1 MGRNCQLRNIS
12 NIKRGRTTMEI
23 NEKYR
28 INWKNGFEHND
39 KTTHVKRYLFLLELA
54 MFTIK
59 QKDYGLYHK
68 YRDFQEYINFTNNE
82 NFLAEDY
89 DKTFLQTKT
98 YDKKRKIKLI
108 RDYRKNIEP
117 PVRKLTNWIWFLKF
131 FGVLAILYGI
141 LFFIPLNNVV
151 IHDTSFYSF
160 LFGIVCLGY
169 IIIFTLYL
177 KGKLNSIFLIKL
189 LFMPTSVFIENL
201 EYEKNCIEKFY
212 YWMDNWDDLKLFFDS
227 IPGARKTFEVL
238 IDLKYIKIED
248 KSIIYNKP
256 CTQQVFAEILRD
268 PVFVFSSSISVTND
282 IFKNVFKKSI
292 NQMQQRNKDVSNTE
306 EYKAVKEMLIKSG
319 VPTNKEF
326 LNEEEKLLLYNK
338 HS

>member
-1 MGRNCQLRNIS
+1 MTEEQTSALMENLDIESIKSELDMYDIWTEVIDEWEAMSLKNKNSWLIKIWNALKVDSIS
-12 NIKRGRTTMEI
+12 DAIISSKL
-23 NEKYR
+23 KSSL
-28 INWKNGFEHND
+28 KNSAYVVLD
-39 KTTHVKRYLFLLELA
+39 LLL
-54 MFTIK
+54 
-59 QKDYGLYHK
+59 D
-68 YRDFQEYINFTNNE
+68 
-82 NFLAEDY
+82 FLAEDY

-201 EYEKNCIEKFY
+201 EYEKNSIEKFY
-212 YWMDNWDDLKLFFDS
+212 YWMDNWDDLKKFFEL

-292 NQMQQRNKDVSNTE
+292 NQMQQRSKDVSNTD
-306 EYKAVKEMLIKSG
+306 EYKAVRKILIKSG

-326 LNEEEKLLLYNK
+326 LNEELLDNK

>member
-1 MGRNCQLRNIS
+1 
-12 NIKRGRTTMEI
+12 MEI

-59 QKDYGLYHK
+59 QKDYGFYHR

-82 NFLAEDY
+82 NFLSKDY

-108 RDYRKNIEP
+108 RDFKKNIEP
-117 PVRKLTNWIWFLKF
+117 PIKKIANWILYLKF

-160 LFGIVCLGY
+160 LFGIVCFGY
-169 IIIFTLYL
+169 IMIFTLYL
-177 KGKLNSIFLIKL
+177 KDKLNSIFLIKL
-189 LFMPTSVFIENL
+189 LFMPTSAFIENL
-201 EYEKNCIEKFY
+201 EYEKRYIEKFY
-212 YWMDNWDDLKLFFDS
+212 
-227 IPGARKTFEVL
+227 
-238 IDLKYIKIED
+238 
-248 KSIIYNKP
+248 
-256 CTQQVFAEILRD
+256 
-268 PVFVFSSSISVTND
+268 
-282 IFKNVFKKSI
+282 
-292 NQMQQRNKDVSNTE
+292 
-306 EYKAVKEMLIKSG
+306 
-319 VPTNKEF
+319 
-326 LNEEEKLLLYNK
+326 
-338 HS
+338 